1 MQFNR
6 GCGVR
11 LVCMIFFW
19 IASGLAAEAQ
29 PDAEPVELPPRSARN
44 DGVILSSFSTI
55 EPAIKSAPA
64 PFVINYEFRQPQTQP
79 GQAAGFR
86 VQVTHDFQIKV
97 FASFAVNA
105 TQRSDWAL
113 MLDQSI
119 DKQAAEDF
127 VKWMA
132 KKKLDRFD
140 ARATGEKCAELRK
153 TAYPET
159 APNETLSV
167 SYPGCAEPVV
177 VFWRDLPHEAAL
189 FKSVPEVQALNAACE
204 EIVKFAAAVCAEK
217 SVLKEILKR
226 E

>member
-1 MQFNR
+1 MR
-6 GCGVR
+6 Y
-11 LVCMIFFW
+11 VCFIFFCLG
-19 IASGLAAEAQ
+19 STLAAEALPQ
-29 PDAEPVELPPRSARN
+29 AETIDVPPRER
-44 DGVILSSFSTI
+44 DLGVISSTFITL
-55 EPAIKSAPA
+55 EPASKTAPTTC
-64 PFVINYEFRQPQTQP
+64 VINYEFHQPQNQP

-86 VQVTHDFQIKV
+86 VQVTNDFQIKV
-97 FASFAVNA
+97 YASFAVNA
-105 TQRSDWAL
+105 NKRSEWAL

-127 VKWMA
+127 VKWMT

-153 TAYPET
+153 TAYPEN

-167 SYPGCAEPVV
+167 CYPGCAEPVV
-177 VFWRDLPHEAAL
+177 VYWRDLQHEAAL
-189 FKSVPEVQALNAACE
+189 FKSVPEVQALNAACD

-217 SVLKEILKR
+217 SVLKDILKR